1 MSRRGGTAC
10 CRFLAGDG
18 RGPQVPALPGGQ
30 THAAYSLDFK
40 PCSMAFSGDGK
51 TLVLGGEDGIVHLWD
66 MARKAERFPPK
77 GHTGPVT
84 CLEFSPDCR
93 TLATGAQDSTV
104 RLWDLT
110 GPAGKETANW
120 QAQTDHIAALAFSPD
135 GKKLAT
141 AAVGDY
147 QRDIFQRENDVHL
160 WGLTGESPRSLCVW
174 EPHNSGTS
182 SLAFHPDGRQLVTA
196 GTDHMD
202 DFSEG
207 YHASV
212 RFWDVT
218 GPAPTKGTEFRFLD
232 QDDDGKPLLNQGAQ
246 HLAFGPRGRSLV
258 FSTGGTGAASVR
270 LYDWDGEKY
279 KERDS
284 VSPLFVPTHRVGFF
298 ARRRDAGGG
307 RDGPA

>member
-1 MSRRGGTAC
+1 MSTFKTLQPSCYGTFRSEAKGLDTFEGTPFTLVKFTPDGNLLVSSGWDRVL
-10 CRFLAGDG
+10 RFWPATDAG
-18 RGPQVPALPGGQ
+18 RKALALPGGQ

-110 GPAGKETANW
+110 GPAGKETAKL

-232 QDDDGKPLLNQGAQ
+232 QDDDGKPLLNQGVTSGVRPARSESGLF
-246 HLAFGPRGRSLV
+246 HGWDRRGLC
-258 FSTGGTGAASVR
+258 AA
-270 LYDWDGEKY
+270 L
-279 KERDS
+279 
-284 VSPLFVPTHRVGFF
+284 
-298 ARRRDAGGG
+298 
-307 RDGPA
+307 